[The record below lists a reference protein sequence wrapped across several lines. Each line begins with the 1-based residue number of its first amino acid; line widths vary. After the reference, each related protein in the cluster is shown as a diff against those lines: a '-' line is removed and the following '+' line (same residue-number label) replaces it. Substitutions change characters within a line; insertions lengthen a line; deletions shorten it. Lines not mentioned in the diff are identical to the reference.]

1 MLIVGASGLTPC
13 RDCAALV
20 ARDANDLDAESEVV
34 PRSRLRPPRL
44 PRRRDRPAKPARADA
59 ESCNATRRSD
69 NAEGQSGNAARR
81 RGCATRHGAS
91 KQNPGCAETEV
102 RRFNGRE
109 LPPDAERARRA
120 RRPEV

>member
-44 PRRRDRPAKPARADA
+44 PRRRDRPATPACADA
-59 ESCNATRRSD
+59 ESRNATRRSA
-69 NAEGQSGNAARR
+69 NANERSGDTTGQSGDATRAACRAARR
-81 RGCATRHGAS
+81 GAS
-91 KQNPGCAETEV
+91 KQNPGRAATEV
-102 RRFNGRE
+102 RR
-109 LPPDAERARRA
+109 
-120 RRPEV
+120 